1 MDSFF
6 PVVRFLFPIYVFTV
20 FFWKG
25 RWVGFPV
32 SVSKRNFQS
41 MRNNSPKKNNY
52 PSPSLQSSLFLVSFT
67 VHLLCNVGVHFTV
80 LWCPRQ
86 VFSFYKS
93 LYPLFDYHRARKKTC
108 PELLSDL
115 NKHTKKKRRTESN
128 SIKIVVHYLKN
139 ENGFCKMDEFLTSA
153 TRTLCCIFFLDFMI
167 RTMAASISCFL
178 SSSTFCR
185 VSFLSGSDSPCLAAT
200 GKIGYRNC
208 ITERKCPNSTSKN
221 AMVTQP
227 PCNSKY
233 FRTEAF
239 TYA

>member
-1 MDSFF
+1 MYTLRSSGVLAKYSLSIS
-6 PVVRFLFPIYVFTV
+6 PSIRFLITTGL
-20 FFWKG
+20 G
-25 RWVGFPV
+25 R
-32 SVSKRNFQS
+32 K
-41 MRNNSPKKNNY
+41 
-52 PSPSLQSSLFLVSFT
+52 
-67 VHLLCNVGVHFTV
+67 
-80 LWCPRQ
+80 
-86 VFSFYKS
+86 
-93 LYPLFDYHRARKKTC
+93 RARSCWVTWT
-108 PELLSDL
+108 
-115 NKHTKKKRRTESN
+115 NTQKKKRRTESN

>member
-1 MDSFF
+1 MYTLRSSGVLAKYSLSIS
-6 PVVRFLFPIYVFTV
+6 PSIRFLITTGL
-20 FFWKG
+20 G
-25 RWVGFPV
+25 R
-32 SVSKRNFQS
+32 K
-41 MRNNSPKKNNY
+41 
-52 PSPSLQSSLFLVSFT
+52 
-67 VHLLCNVGVHFTV
+67 
-80 LWCPRQ
+80 
-86 VFSFYKS
+86 
-93 LYPLFDYHRARKKTC
+93 RARSCWVTWT
-108 PELLSDL
+108 
-115 NKHTKKKRRTESN
+115 NTQKKKKKEEQKVTALKLLF
-128 SIKIVVHYLKN
+128 IIWKN
-139 ENGFCKMDEFLTSA
+139 ENGFYKMDEFLTSA

-208 ITERKCPNSTSKN
+208 ITERKCPNSTSRN